1 MIKGR
6 RSLLRQLEFL
16 QGDDETA
23 NCSIAKDT
31 LRNEHVSMSMASI
44 SSTSVAVYIA
54 DIIRH
59 PRLWPHGLDSP
70 IRLEKDRMSW
80 QILSTS

>member
-23 NCSIAKDT
+23 NRSIAKDT
-31 LRNEHVSMSMASI
+31 LRNEYVSMSMAGF
-44 SSTSVAVYIA
+44 
-54 DIIRH
+54 DF
-59 PRLWPHGLDSP
+59 
-70 IRLEKDRMSW
+70 
-80 QILSTS
+80 

>member
-31 LRNEHVSMSMASI
+31 LRNEYVSMSMAGFDSLAPQ
-44 SSTSVAVYIA
+44 SPYTS
-54 DIIRH
+54 
-59 PRLWPHGLDSP
+59 
-70 IRLEKDRMSW
+70 
-80 QILSTS
+80 QT